1 MTKNRSISD
10 FPTVIPITVIRIKL
24 FGIILIK
31 TSFAYEFIAKSLKM
45 TKISLLFFL
54 MMLGITAIAQ
64 PPKRIIT
71 LSGALTETVDALGSG
86 AKIVA
91 VDVTSTYPA
100 YINKLPRV
108 SQTRSVSAE
117 SLLSF
122 SPDLI
127 LTPEG
132 TINKATEFQLK
143 SAGINVI
150 TIVQEYSAK
159 GATKFIRQVSSATG
173 AQTRGEELAVQ
184 TEQNLNKALDAVKK
198 NPKKPKVLFIYAR
211 GTGVMMVAGKD
222 TSMDAIIRLAGGRNA
237 AEGFS
242 KFKPYT
248 TEALINANPDLIL
261 LFDFGYKSL
270 GGMNSILKMPGVGLT
285 NAGKN
290 KRIVEMD
297 GELLVNFSSR
307 LPQAITQLNNKW

>member
-1 MTKNRSISD
+1 MIKNRSISD
-10 FPTVIPITVIRIKL
+10 FSTVIPITIMLQKL

-31 TSFAYEFIAKSLKM
+31 TSFAYEFIVKSLKM

-54 MMLGITAIAQ
+54 MTLGIPAIAQ

-86 AKIVA
+86 AKIAA

-100 YINKLPRV
+100 YINRLPRV

-127 LTPEG
+127 LAPEG
-132 TINKATEFQLK
+132 AINKATEFQLK

-159 GATKFIRQVSSATG
+159 GATKFIRQVSSAIG
-173 AQTRGEELAVQ
+173 AQTKGEELAAQ
-184 TEQNLNKALDAVKK
+184 TEQNLNKALDMVKK

-237 AEGFS
+237 AQGLS

-307 LPQAITQLNNKW
+307 LAQAITQLNSKW